1 MERRKFIT
9 LLGGAVATLPLVA
22 QAQQSGKIFQ
32 IGFLSNYSAQGGQAL
47 LACLKD
53 GLKQLGWTEGQNA
66 HFEHRWAGGDAKLLP
81 AMAAELAGL
90 HPDLIIVSSTPGT
103 QAAQYATR
111 DIPVIFVGVS
121 DPVANGIVTSLARPG
136 ANVTGVSNFLPAT
149 TGKLLELLK
158 AACPGALRFAI
169 LRDPNNAG
177 KQLEVEELQAE
188 GSKMGFAI
196 EAIDVATPA
205 GVEDAFS
212 AMSGMGVE
220 ALITLVDGVTM
231 TSRGRIAELAEKAK
245 LPSVFQV
252 RDFVDAGGLMS
263 YGLNYCEHW
272 RRAASY
278 ADKIM
283 RGASPSDLPV
293 ELPTKFELVINLK
306 TAKAIGLEI
315 PPTLL
320 ARADEVIE

>member
-9 LLGGAVATLPLVA
+9 LLGGAMATFPLVA
-22 QAQQSGKIFQ
+22 QAQQPGKVFQ
-32 IGFLSNYSAQGGQAL
+32 IGFLSNYSSGGGQAL

-90 HPDLIIVSSTPGT
+90 HPDLIIVSSTPGA
-103 QAAQYATR
+103 QAAQHATR
-111 DIPVIFVGVS
+111 DIPVVFVAVS

-158 AACPGALRFAI
+158 AVCPGALRFAI
-169 LRDPNNAG
+169 LRDPNNPG
-177 KQLEVEELQAE
+177 KRLEVEELRAE

-196 EAIDVATPA
+196 EAVDVATPDA
-205 GVEDAFS
+205 VEDAFS
-212 AMSGMGVE
+212 AMKGTGVE

-231 TSRGRIAELAEKAK
+231 TSRARIAGLAEQAR

-263 YGLNYCEHW
+263 YGLNYCAHW
-272 RRAASY
+272 ARAASY
-278 ADKIM
+278 ADRIM
-283 RGASPSDLPV
+283 RGANPSDLPV

-306 TAKAIGLEI
+306 TARAIGLEV